1 MRFWTKSLRIFNCL
15 CDHGKQSV
23 RRIAQ
28 KTGCSKS
35 SVYRLQHAMERRDIH
50 PESWVWETE
59 VGRQWLTR
67 LVVATLYTFGLKRGV
82 GLDTISEFFTRLHLE
97 TQIGCSP
104 SALRGTMQA
113 LEAALLET
121 AAAWEQEGCTRG
133 AVREVVGAVDET
145 FLERMILVCMDLATG
160 YLLLEEV
167 ADDRTYATWKALV
180 EERLKALGTGVL
192 YLVSDRAQAL
202 IQLAEQ
208 GLECLSMPDFF
219 HVMHEL
225 IKSYSLAIGRHRSQ
239 AQQDLTQAQEAL
251 VRLQERPQAAHPA
264 PAALALVETRQAE
277 VQQWEE
283 TQHTYRHHLETLSL
297 TLHPFCLSDSTPQ
310 TSAQVASRLH
320 AAVEAIEALASRQ
333 QLPARHHAMKK
344 VHKQIPALAAL
355 VDFWWQGVWQD
366 VEPFD
371 LSPGWRQWVQEGLL
385 PLVYWEHQVARTRC
399 ARRKAQLVQALEAVR
414 TTFDTHTI
422 TRRLDRQVLEEWQAW
437 ARLRVQVFARA
448 SSAVEGRN
456 GYLSQMH
463 HNQRGL
469 PKQRYKVWAILH
481 NFDCRASDG
490 TTPAARFFRWTFP
503 DLFETVLS
511 QIETIPQPRRRK
523 HQVAL
528 RGYPE
533 TVLGKRVDLL
543 DS

>member
-35 SVYRLQHAMERRDIH
+35 SVHRLTQAMERRDVY
-50 PESWVWETE
+50 PESWWWETE

-97 TQIGCSP
+97 TQMGCSP
-104 SALRGTMQA
+104 SALRGTMHA

-121 AAAWEQEGCTRG
+121 AAAWEQEGCANG
-133 AVREVVGAVDET
+133 AAREVVGAVDET
-145 FLERMILVCMDLATG
+145 FLERMILVFMDLATG

-180 EERLKALGTGVL
+180 EERLQALGTGVL

-219 HVMHEL
+219 HVVHEL
-225 IKSYSLAIGRHRSQ
+225 IKSYSLAIGRHLRH
-239 AQQDLTQAQEAL
+239 AQQDLKQAQEAL
-251 VRLQERPQAAHPA
+251 ARLQERPQAAQAA
-264 PAALALVETRQAE
+264 PAAMALVETRQAE

-283 TQHTYRHHLETLSL
+283 SQRTYRHHLETLSL
-297 TLHPFCLSDSTPQ
+297 TLHPFRLSDSTPQ
-310 TSAQVASRLH
+310 TSEQVARQLH
-320 AAVEAIEALASRQ
+320 AEVEAIEALASRQ
-333 QLPARHHAMKK
+333 QLPSRHHAMQK
-344 VHKQIPALAAL
+344 VHKQVPALAAL

-366 VEPFD
+366 VEPFV
-371 LSPGWRQWVQEGLL
+371 LSPRWRQWGQECLL
-385 PLVYWEHQVARTRC
+385 PLVDWEHQVVHTRC

-414 TTFDTHTI
+414 AAFDTHTI
-422 TRRLDRQVLEEWQAW
+422 TRRLALQVLEEWQAW

-463 HNQRGL
+463 HNHRGL
-469 PKQRYKVWAILH
+469 PKQRYKVWTVLH

-490 TTPAARFFRWTFP
+490 TTPASRFFRRTFP

-511 QIETIPQPRRRK
+511 HVEALPQPRRRK

-528 RGYPE
+528 RH
-533 TVLGKRVDLL
+533 
-543 DS
+543 